1 MEFLNHLLTEL
12 QHIWQSISVTHRV
25 LLYAVLEVGSI
36 LFLLGQ
42 RRPPLATLSWILAF
56 LSLPVLSLVCYFLF
70 GPRKLKRR
78 NVRRELARTAPSRC
92 PRRWPRATGC
102 WPRRGWP
109 PSAAARRRAR
119 CRGCRS

>member
-12 QHIWQSISVTHRV
+12 QLTWQSISVTHRV

-78 NVRRELARTAPSRC
+78 NVRRD
-92 PRRWPRATGC
+92 
-102 WPRRGWP
+102 
-109 PSAAARRRAR
+109 
-119 CRGCRS
+119 RSTRF

>member
-12 QHIWQSISVTHRV
+12 QLIWQSISVTHRV

-56 LSLPVLSLVCYFLF
+56 LSLPHKKGIKHCIVC
-70 GPRKLKRR
+70 
-78 NVRRELARTAPSRC
+78 
-92 PRRWPRATGC
+92 
-102 WPRRGWP
+102 
-109 PSAAARRRAR
+109 
-119 CRGCRS
+119 